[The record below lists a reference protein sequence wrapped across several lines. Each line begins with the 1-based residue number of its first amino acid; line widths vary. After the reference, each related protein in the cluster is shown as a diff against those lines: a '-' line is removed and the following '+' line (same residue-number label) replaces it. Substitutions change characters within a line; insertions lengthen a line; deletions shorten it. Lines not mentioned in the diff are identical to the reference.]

1 MVPDL
6 SVKGFWEIKLTVT
19 LVFGVIRSGAALEK
33 KKEKKRKV
41 MIHLSRRNYCDR
53 AADTGEYKQKVL
65 NQNQQSV
72 RHGDRCERK
81 QARGGGGS
89 NEEVKSS

>member
-1 MVPDL
+1 
-6 SVKGFWEIKLTVT
+6 
-19 LVFGVIRSGAALEK
+19 
-33 KKEKKRKV
+33 

-65 NQNQQSV
+65 NQNQQST
-72 RHGDRCERK
+72 RHRDRCERK
-81 QARGGGGS
+81 QAHGGGGS